1 MKLGF
6 ISGAIAAMAL
16 STSVAQAAPVSLTDM
31 QEQTTAGQ
39 DFTFVFDSL
48 AASDGNGGTL
58 VLRAQG
64 DYENGGLNTNEF
76 LDWDAEG
83 VVGATGVGNFN
94 GLVGNGGPFD
104 IVEIFQP
111 LGNILFQRTYNL
123 SGAELD
129 SLLADSMVQIDV
141 DLDDG
146 VGLFQPPNFVEFT
159 LNYNSAAQVIPL
171 PATGLMLLGGLA
183 GLGFVRRKSST

>member
-1 MKLGF
+1 MKRALTF
-6 ISGAIAAMAL
+6 AAFAAAL
-16 STSVAQAAPVSLTDM
+16 FSASATLAAPVSVTDM
-31 QEQTTAGQ
+31 QAQTIAGQ
-39 DFTFVFDSL
+39 DFTFNFNGL
-48 AASDGNGGTL
+48 AASDGTGGTL

-64 DYENGGLNTNEF
+64 DYENGGQNTNEF

-94 GLVGNGGPFD
+94 GTVGSGGPFD
-104 IVEIFQP
+104 IATVFQP

-123 SGAELD
+123 TGLELD
-129 SLLADSMVQIDV
+129 TLLADSMVQINV

-159 LNYNSAAQVIPL
+159 LNYNTAAPAVPL

-183 GLGFVRRKSST
+183 GLGLARRKSTR